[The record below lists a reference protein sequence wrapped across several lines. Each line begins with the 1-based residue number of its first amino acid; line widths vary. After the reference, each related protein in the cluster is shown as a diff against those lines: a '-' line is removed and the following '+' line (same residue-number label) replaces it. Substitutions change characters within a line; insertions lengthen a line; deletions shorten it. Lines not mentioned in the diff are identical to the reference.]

1 MNVYVF
7 LILLLLFFFCFL
19 FFYCIC
25 IYKGETLVRIEADV
39 EAAAHEVEVGQSH
52 IADTYNITKGNRG
65 TILKVFATVLFLAV
79 ILVVT

>member
-1 MNVYVF
+1 
-7 LILLLLFFFCFL
+7 
-19 FFYCIC
+19 
-25 IYKGETLVRIEADV
+25 V